1 MSDSKIPFLL
11 LLDGNALLHRAWHA
25 IPPLTTKDGKVVNA
39 VYGFAMIL
47 ERMLKQYQPTHM
59 VVAWDRREKTFRHE
73 VFAAYKAQREK
84 KEQELY
90 DQIPVIQDLL
100 HAYGIAS
107 VDATGFEADDIIG
120 TYAAQASKK
129 GWKARIV
136 TGDLDS
142 LQLVDDQV
150 HVVSFKKGI
159 SETMEYDEAAVRERY
174 GLSPKQLVDYKALR
188 GDPSDNIPG
197 VMGIGEKTATELLQK
212 YGDVEHILKALEKGQ
227 LDAKYA
233 KKFEGQEQVAR
244 QALHLVTI
252 VKNVPVPF
260 PLTQIKRKDADE
272 EAVKHLYQSLEFH
285 RLLRQRNEKKEEEQD
300 QETKRKIPH
309 TTFNKT
315 DDISLSQFC
324 QDKEIAFF
332 VFSKPADLF
341 GSSSLSCV
349 FSHGKHF
356 KICSPA
362 STEEIAEVRH
372 ALSLAKCV
380 VVSNLKKVFHFF
392 GEVLSGNFFDLEL
405 GYYLLH
411 SGERT
416 HEVSDILQQTVE
428 GTVPDIPLSI
438 SSEKDERQAGSFVSL
453 FLPAAEALRKELEQ
467 AGMTHIFE
475 QIEMPLVPVL
485 FEMEK
490 RGVLVNTKS
499 LAIFSKELQQ
509 ELERLTGQITKSA
522 GKTFNINSP
531 IQLAEILFEDL
542 HLPSKGIKKTQTG
555 FSTAASELEKL
566 WEEHEIV
573 PMISEYRE
581 LAKLQSTY
589 VEALP
594 RLVKSDGRIHTTFQ
608 QAVTATGRLSSTDPN
623 LQNIPIRTDL
633 GKKIRK
639 AFEAP
644 RGKLLLSAD
653 YSQVELRL
661 VSVISK
667 DQAFIRAFQ
676 EGADIHTRTAA
687 EVWGIEESKII
698 PAQRRA
704 AKAINFGIIYGMGPR
719 SLARSTG
726 MSVEEAKKFIDRY
739 FEIHHAVKEY
749 LDETKALAREQGY
762 VESLFGRRRYLP
774 EIHSGVQQLV
784 AAAERMAINMP
795 VQGTAADLMK
805 KAMLAVD
812 GWLKKSAWP
821 AQLVLQV
828 HDELVFEVE
837 KEAIRAVASGVKE
850 MMEGVADFEVPLL
863 VEVEA
868 GRNWGE
874 MEKIV

>member
-1 MSDSKIPFLL
+1 
-11 LLDGNALLHRAWHA
+11 
-25 IPPLTTKDGKVVNA
+25 
-39 VYGFAMIL
+39 
-47 ERMLKQYQPTHM
+47 M

-73 VFAAYKAQREK
+73 TFAAYKAQREK

-90 DQIPVIQDLL
+90 DQIPIIQDLL
-100 HAYGIAS
+100 YAYGIAS
-107 VDATGFEADDIIG
+107 VDAKGFEADDIIG

-212 YGDVEHILKALEKGQ
+212 YGDIEHILKALEKGQ

-252 VKNVPVPF
+252 VKDVPVLF
-260 PLTQIKRKDADE
+260 SLTQIKRKDTDE

-285 RLLRQRNEKKEEEQD
+285 RLLRQRSEKKEKGQEQ
-300 QETKRKIPH
+300 EVKRKISH
-309 TTFNKT
+309 TPFNKI

-332 VFSKPADLF
+332 VFSRPADLF

-349 FSHGKHF
+349 FSSGKHF

-362 STEEIAEVRH
+362 SAEEMAEVRH
-372 ALSLAKCV
+372 ALSLAKWV
-380 VVSNLKKVFHFF
+380 VVGNLKRVFHFF
-392 GEVLSGNFFDLEL
+392 GEVFSGNFFDLEL

-416 HEVSDILQQTVE
+416 HEVSDILQQTVG

-438 SSEKDERQAGSFVSL
+438 SSEKDERQAGWFVSL

-475 QIEMPLVPVL
+475 QIEMPLVSVL

-509 ELERLTGQITKSA
+509 ELERLTKQITESA

-531 IQLAEILFEDL
+531 IQLAEILFEHL
-542 HLPSKGIKKTQTG
+542 HLPTKGIKKTQTG

-566 WEEHEIV
+566 WEEHEV
-573 PMISEYRE
+573 VSMISEYRE

-633 GKKIRK
+633 GKKIRE

-661 VSVISK
+661 VSVIAK

-687 EVWGIEESKII
+687 EVWGIEETKVTSV
-698 PAQRRA
+698 QRRA

-726 MSVEEAKKFIDRY
+726 MSVEEAKRFIDRY

-762 VESLFGRRRYLP
+762 VESLFGRRRFLP

-812 GWLKKSAWP
+812 GWLKKSVWP
-821 AQLVLQV
+821 AQMILQV

-837 KEAIRAVASGVKE
+837 KEVVQVVAAGVKE
-850 MMEGVADFEVPLL
+850 MMESVAHFEVPLL

-868 GRNWGE
+868 GKNWGE
-874 MEKIV
+874 MKKIL